1 MNNIPEEYLD
11 SSWDFGFTAIE
22 QPEDIPQPEPVQAV
36 NSEEISGPIVE
47 RIAGLESDVSEILS
61 ILEHIRDM
69 SVTDDYR
76 SLLEETTTSKLEQVE
91 KLIIPLLVNLM
102 KNPDKSYIHWP
113 NREPLIKSQMDK
125 ILAITRS

>member
-11 SSWDFGFTAIE
+11 SSFDFGFTAIE
-22 QPEDIPQPEPVQAV
+22 QPEDIPQADPVQTV

-76 SLLEETTTSKLEQVE
+76 SLLEETTTSKLEQLE
-91 KLIIPLLVNLM
+91 K
-102 KNPDKSYIHWP
+102 
-113 NREPLIKSQMDK
+113 
-125 ILAITRS
+125 